1 MTTSPKIVSLPQ
13 WLEPAAA
20 AAALGISGRALRD
33 RAQRGEIA
41 RRRDGRCVL
50 YRVAIV
56 APDSGMPPATASVRV
71 ATVAPAAPDS
81 GTGGELVA
89 ALVAAV
95 DRAARAEARIDA
107 LTAENGRLQ
116 ARMRELE
123 VDLHH
128 ATTDLRTVNARVER
142 IMVHWQEA
150 LRPRRSR

>member
-33 RAQRGEIA
+33 RAQKGEIA

-56 APDSGMPPATASVRV
+56 APDTGKPTATASVRV
-71 ATVAPAAPDS
+71 ATVAPAALDS

-95 DRAARAEARIDA
+95 DRAARAEAKVDA
-107 LTAENGRLQ
+107 LTAEAVRLRGQ
-116 ARMRELE
+116 VRELE
-123 VDLHH
+123 ADLHLT
-128 ATTDLRTVNARVER
+128 TTDLRAVNARVER
-142 IMVHWQEA
+142 IMVHWHDA
-150 LRPRRSR
+150 LRARRTR

>member
-20 AAALGISGRALRD
+20 AAALGISGRTLRD
-33 RAQRGEIA
+33 RAQKGEIA

-71 ATVAPAAPDS
+71 ATVAPDS
-81 GTGGELVA
+81 GTASELVS

-95 DRAARAEARIDA
+95 DRAARAEAKVDA

-116 ARMRELE
+116 AQVRELE
-123 VDLHH
+123 ADLHLT
-128 ATTDLRTVNARVER
+128 TTDLRAVNARVER
-142 IMVHWQEA
+142 VMVHWHDA
-150 LRPRRSR
+150 LRARRTR

>member
-20 AAALGISGRALRD
+20 AAALGISGRTLRD
-33 RAQRGEIA
+33 RAQKGEIA

-95 DRAARAEARIDA
+95 DRAARAEAKVDA

>member
-1 MTTSPKIVSLPQ
+1 MTADPKIVSLPQ
-13 WLEPAAA
+13 WLDPAAA
-20 AAALGISGRALRD
+20 AAALGISGRTLRD
-33 RAQRGEIA
+33 RAAKGEIA

-56 APDSGMPPATASVRV
+56 APDTGKPPATANVRVAKV
-71 ATVAPAAPDS
+71 ATVAPDT

-95 DRAARAEARIDA
+95 DRAARAEARVDA
-107 LTAENGRLQ
+107 LTAENGRLLT
-116 ARMRELE
+116 RVRELE

-128 ATTDLRTVNARVER
+128 AATDLRTVNARVER